1 MNASED
7 AADDFCRNIRQQTQG
22 IIFLGTPH
30 KGAQLTIVGKMVS
43 LFGYWTGASTN
54 LLAIVEP
61 KSIINQGLHE
71 SFMKFLTT
79 GCGTVNT
86 VCVFEAERE
95 SLFGFPIMHVSAFGL
110 EVDRMGVRLIY
121 SELQV
126 VEKDSAV
133 IDGSQ
138 KIGFEKQHRDIQR
151 FVSREDE
158 NYQDM
163 LFWIRNWVEKV
174 KKRTLGTCRRQ
185 DPHQPASYPGL
196 GLG

>member
-1 MNASED
+1 M
-7 AADDFCRNIRQQTQG
+7 RG
-22 IIFLGTPH
+22 
-30 KGAQLTIVGKMVS
+30 
-43 LFGYWTGASTN
+43 
-54 LLAIVEP
+54 
-61 KSIINQGLHE
+61 
-71 SFMKFLTT
+71 
-79 GCGTVNT
+79 
-86 VCVFEAERE
+86 
-95 SLFGFPIMHVSAFGL
+95 
-110 EVDRMGVRLIY
+110 RLIY

-174 KKRTLGTCRRQ
+174 KERTLGTCRRQ
-185 DPHQPASYPGL
+185 DPHQPASSSEL
-196 GLG
+196 GLD